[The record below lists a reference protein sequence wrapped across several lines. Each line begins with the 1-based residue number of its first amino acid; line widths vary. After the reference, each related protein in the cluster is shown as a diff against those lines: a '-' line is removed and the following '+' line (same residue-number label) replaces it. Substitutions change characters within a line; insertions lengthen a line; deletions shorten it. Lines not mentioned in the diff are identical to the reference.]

1 MTKKPDMYAEEKVL
15 MPYGDSV
22 AAPKID
28 IPNTNAWV
36 AQQSVDVNHFLS
48 TKFLELKKE
57 YAELIALYKWNELV
71 NKSEFSFIPIK
82 GHTYYLYQREDE
94 KLFLSLIEPE
104 CWNQLFVGSVTL
116 DSDNKWIKTSNLIKS
131 NKYEK

>member
-1 MTKKPDMYAEEKVL
+1 MAKNKDKPDMFAEKKAI

-28 IPNTNAWV
+28 VPNTNAWIT
-36 AQQSVDVNHFLS
+36 QQSVDVNNYLS
-48 TKFLELKKE
+48 TKFIELKEE
-57 YAELIALYKWNELV
+57 YAKLIALYKWNELV
-71 NKSEFSFIPIK
+71 SKSEFSFIPIK

-104 CWNQLFVGSVTL
+104 YWNQLFVGEVTL
-116 DSDNKWIKTSNLIKS
+116 DSDNKWIKK
-131 NKYEK
+131 

>member
-1 MTKKPDMYAEEKVL
+1 MTKKPDMYAEEKAL

>member
-1 MTKKPDMYAEEKVL
+1 MTKKPDMYAEEKAL

-71 NKSEFSFIPIK
+71 NKSEFSFIPVK
-82 GHTYYLYQREDE
+82 GHTYYLYQRENE

-104 CWNQLFVGSVTL
+104 YWNQLFVGSVTL
-116 DSDNKWIKTSNLIKS
+116 DSDNKWIKI
-131 NKYEK
+131 

>member
-1 MTKKPDMYAEEKVL
+1 MAKDKPDMFADKKAI

-28 IPNTNAWV
+28 LPNTNAWV
-36 AQQSVDVNHFLS
+36 TQQSIDVNNYLS
-48 TKFLELKKE
+48 TKFIELKEE
-57 YAELIALYKWNELV
+57 YAKLISLYKWNELV

-104 CWNQLFVGSVTL
+104 YWDQLFVGEVIL
-116 DSDNKWIKTSNLIKS
+116 DSDNKWIKK
-131 NKYEK
+131 

>member
-1 MTKKPDMYAEEKVL
+1 MAKNKDKPDMFAENKAI

-28 IPNTNAWV
+28 LPNTNAWV
-36 AQQSVDVNHFLS
+36 AQQSTDINNYLS
-48 TKFLELKKE
+48 TKFLELKEE
-57 YAELIALYKWNELV
+57 YAKLIALYKWNELV
-71 NKSEFSFIPIK
+71 SKSEFSFIPIK

-104 CWNQLFVGSVTL
+104 YWNQLFVGEVTL
-116 DSDNKWIKTSNLIKS
+116 DSDNKWIKK
-131 NKYEK
+131 

>member
-1 MTKKPDMYAEEKVL
+1 MAKKPDMYAEEKAL

-36 AQQSVDVNHFLS
+36 TQQSVDVNHFLS

-71 NKSEFSFIPIK
+71 NKSEFSFIPVK
-82 GHTYYLYQREDE
+82 GHTYYLYQRENE

-104 CWNQLFVGSVTL
+104 YWNQLFVGSVTL
-116 DSDNKWIKTSNLIKS
+116 DSDNKWIKI
-131 NKYEK
+131 

>member
-1 MTKKPDMYAEEKVL
+1 MAKDKPDMFADKKAI

-28 IPNTNAWV
+28 LPNTNAWV
-36 AQQSVDVNHFLS
+36 TQQSIDVNNYLS
-48 TKFLELKKE
+48 TKFIELKEE
-57 YAELIALYKWNELV
+57 YAKLISLYKWNELV
-71 NKSEFSFIPIK
+71 NKSEFGFIPIK

-104 CWNQLFVGSVTL
+104 YWDQLFVGEVIL
-116 DSDNKWIKTSNLIKS
+116 DSDNKWIKK
-131 NKYEK
+131 